1 MRIKYLRIEYDFLW
15 YTYPRFGFERYSIYS
30 TRDGK
35 HKKASNIYVKS
46 PGNDIYYASID
57 KIVDVFNKLS

>member
-1 MRIKYLRIEYDFLW
+1 MALNNTKDENKVSSNAILLLW

-35 HKKASNIYVKS
+35 HKKASNIT
-46 PGNDIYYASID
+46 
-57 KIVDVFNKLS
+57 LSLKPQKC